1 MSDTRVEKDS
11 MGEVRVRAN
20 AYYGAQTQR
29 AVDNFPVSG
38 QPMRPAF
45 VHALGHLKA
54 AAARVNQGLGTLDE
68 ARARLIEQAATE
80 VANGKLDAEF
90 PIDVFQTGS
99 GTSSNM
105 NANEVI
111 AHRATELGG
120 AGAPKIHPNDHVN
133 FGQSSNDIAPSA
145 VHVAAVLEIERDLL
159 PSLERLRAALA
170 EKARAFDGVIKSGRT
185 HLMDA
190 TPIRLGQE
198 FGGYASQVEHGIAR
212 VKATLP
218 DLRELAAGG
227 TAVGTGLNTHP
238 EFGRRLAEDL
248 SRVLGTRFVEAGNH
262 FEAQGARDAAL
273 WASGALNSVAASL
286 VKIANDIR
294 LMGSGPHTGLAE
306 LKLPALQPG
315 SSIMPGKVNPVI
327 CEAVIQV
334 GAQVAG
340 NHVAVTIGV
349 QGGQLDLNTMVPVIA
364 RNLLESVALLAA
376 VSRLFADKCVAGIE
390 ANVEQCRDYVERS
403 PSMATALNPLIGYDK
418 AAEIAKR
425 SAKEHRPV
433 RELAKEMTS
442 LSAEEIDRALDPRRQ
457 TEPGLELG
465 GGGGG

>member
-1 MSDTRVEKDS
+1 MPR
-11 MGEVRVRAN
+11 
-20 AYYGAQTQR
+20 
-29 AVDNFPVSG
+29 
-38 QPMRPAF
+38 AF

-54 AAARVNQGLGTLDE
+54 AAARVNQALGTVDE
-68 ARARLIEQAATE
+68 TRAKLIEQAATE
-80 VANGKLDAEF
+80 VASGKLDAEF

-111 AHRATELGG
+111 ARRAAELGG
-120 AGAPKIHPNDHVN
+120 ASAPKIHPNDHVN

-159 PSLERLRAALA
+159 PALQRLHAALA

-198 FGGYASQVEHGIAR
+198 FSGYASQVEHGIAR
-212 VKATLP
+212 VQATLP
-218 DLRELAAGG
+218 DLHELAAGG

-248 SRVLGTRFVEAGNH
+248 TRALGTPFVEARNH

-273 WASGALNSVAASL
+273 WASAALNSVAASL

-340 NHVAVTIGV
+340 NHVAITIGV

-364 RNLLESVALLAA
+364 RNLLESIALVAA
-376 VSRLFADKCVAGIE
+376 VSRLFADKCIAGLE
-390 ANVEQCRDYVERS
+390 ANAEQCRDYVERS

-425 SAKEHRPV
+425 SAKENRPV

-465 GGGGG
+465 GGGG